1 MRLVERGGASRWRTP
16 VAVAVAV
23 VLTFV
28 ICAVPIRLA
37 GADPLEAY
45 RRYLFVPLTSM
56 HGVQEVLLAAT
67 PLLFTGLAVAVAF
80 RAGYFNIGAEGQF
93 LAGAMGAAVPGL
105 YLDGLPAGVA
115 LPLALLCGAAAGTLW
130 ALLPALLRRFA
141 AIDEVVTTLLLNPV
155 ALLLLQG
162 LLNGA
167 VAQPGERLSRLRQ
180 LRSRGTRCRCCSAVT
195 ASTPACSSPSSPSPS
210 PVP

>member
-16 VAVAVAV
+16 LAVAVAV
-23 VLTFV
+23 GLTFV
-28 ICAVPIRLA
+28 ISAVPIRLA

-45 RRYLFVPLTSM
+45 RRYLFVPLTSA

-105 YLDGLPAGVA
+105 YLDGLPVGVA

-141 AIDEVVTTLLLNPV
+141 AHRRGGHDAAAQPGGAV
-155 ALLLLQG
+155 AAAGPAQRR
-162 LLNGA
+162 

-180 LRSRGTRCRCCSAVT
+180 LRSGLHDADAARR
-195 ASTPACSSPSSPSPS
+195 
-210 PVP
+210 